1 MLAQRI
7 ITAVIGIVAAIF
19 IINYGQGVFAAAAL
33 ILTALAWHEF
43 YNMMVKRE
51 IEVAYFL
58 GLTGVVL
65 LWAIAWLGNPQET
78 VAVILLAVLTVLAKT
93 VLAHASFTLR
103 DAAYTVTGILYVGLS
118 FSHLVL
124 LRYTDQSVYI
134 ATKLGGLSAG
144 AVYLWL
150 AFIGTWAS
158 DTFAFFVGSRFG
170 RHKLAP
176 AVSPGKTW
184 EGVAG
189 GLAGSI
195 VGVSV
200 MGSLCYLSLVHCLA
214 IGLMVGVVAP
224 LGDLVESSI
233 KRFAGVKDSGRL
245 LPGHGGVL
253 DRFDSIMFVAP
264 AVYYY
269 LSIFVIR

>member
-7 ITAVIGIVAAIF
+7 ATAVVGVIAAIF
-19 IINYGQGVFAAAAL
+19 IVNYGQWVFAVAAL
-33 ILTALAWHEF
+33 ALTALAWHEF

-51 IEVAYFL
+51 IEVAYYL
-58 GLTGVVL
+58 GLTSVGL

-78 VAVILLAVLTVLAKT
+78 VAVLLLSTLVIFAKT
-93 VLAHASFTLR
+93 VVAHASFNLR
-103 DAAYTVTGILYVGLS
+103 DAAYTVAGVLYIGLT
-118 FSHLVL
+118 FAHLVL
-124 LRYTDQSVYI
+124 LRFSDQSVFI
-134 ATKLGGLSAG
+134 ATKFGALSAG
-144 AVYLWL
+144 ALYLWL
-150 AFIGTWAS
+150 AFVGTWAS

-189 GLAGSI
+189 GLAGSVI
-195 VGVSV
+195 GVTIL
-200 MGSLCYLSLVHCLA
+200 GSLSYLPLVHSLV
-214 IGLMVGVVAP
+214 IGLLVGVVAP

-233 KRFAGVKDSGRL
+233 KRYAGVKDSGRL

-269 LSIFVIR
+269 LYIFVVR